1 MDNRTKQAIRVALKY
16 RQDEQEQGGIVLVW
30 AGQVYGWKNALRDP
44 QHERPGVMA
53 VDADGVVW
61 LAVGGNDHD
70 GAKSWTSA
78 YKPAEG
84 GPYYLS
90 GDMLPETPS
99 EEEISKAIQDGR
111 VIAVINGKRVGST
124 EFPRSNV

>member
-1 MDNRTKQAIRVALKY
+1 MDKRIKQAISVALKY

-61 LAVGGNDHD
+61 LAVGGNDQD
-70 GAKSWTSA
+70 GAKAWEKA
-78 YKPAEG
+78 QQENEPEGCIRARLKPGQE
-84 GPYYLS
+84 
-90 GDMLPETPS
+90 LPELPS
-99 EEEISKAIQDGR
+99 AEELVKAIQEGR
-111 VIAVINGKRVGST
+111 IGAVVNGKRVLPSS
-124 EFPRSNV
+124 P

>member
-61 LAVGGNDHD
+61 LAVGGNDQD
-70 GAKSWTSA
+70 GAKAWEKA
-78 YKPAEG
+78 QQENEPEGCIRARLKPGQE
-84 GPYYLS
+84 
-90 GDMLPETPS
+90 LPEPPS
-99 EEEISKAIQDGR
+99 EQELQQAIREGR
-111 VIAVINGKRVGST
+111 IAAVINGKRV
-124 EFPRSNV
+124 EPQQP